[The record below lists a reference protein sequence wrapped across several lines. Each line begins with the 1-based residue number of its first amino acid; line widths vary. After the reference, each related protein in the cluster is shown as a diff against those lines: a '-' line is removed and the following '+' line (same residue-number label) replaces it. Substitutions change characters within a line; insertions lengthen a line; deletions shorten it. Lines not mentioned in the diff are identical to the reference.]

1 MEPAVPAR
9 LQCPRTQP
17 KRMPDRFKAPYPS
30 WMARYAEDAGPFVM
44 AYFGVQQASL
54 LPPDALAPIDA
65 MLARGPVPGHV
76 LHARCHDQAGFDT
89 LAAIAYWSDPAA
101 FTAWRQDSGF
111 DAWWA
116 DPVRESGPVG
126 WFLEVLTPSA
136 DRLEVLYSTPD
147 GTEGV
152 GHLQAHLS
160 EQPVVEHAYW
170 GSMRDRLP
178 ASQTEALTGPQGRPA
193 AVHAGKRVRVAP
205 RDNLSMI
212 RSGQNWSQTE
222 GHERSVYLE
231 KVRPT
236 LIAGMAYLRDHGRDI
251 GCYSCRF
258 MQVVDAH
265 GAPTEKSFGHAYFAT
280 LGDLEA
286 WAEHHPTHLAIF
298 NTFLKTMAPL
308 GAAMQL
314 RLFHE
319 VTALPASAQWFEYV
333 NCHPQT
339 GLLTAAAPRDGG

>member
-1 MEPAVPAR
+1 
-9 LQCPRTQP
+9 
-17 KRMPDRFKAPYPS
+17 
-30 WMARYAEDAGPFVM
+30 
-44 AYFGVQQASL
+44 
-54 LPPDALAPIDA
+54 
-65 MLARGPVPGHV
+65 
-76 LHARCHDQAGFDT
+76 
-89 LAAIAYWSDPAA
+89 
-101 FTAWRQDSGF
+101 
-111 DAWWA
+111 
-116 DPVRESGPVG
+116 VRESGPVG

-160 EQPVVEHAYW
+160 EQSVVEHAYW

-178 ASQTEALTGPQGRPA
+178 ASQTEALTGPQGPPA
-193 AVHAGKRVRVAP
+193 AVRAGKRVRVAP

-231 KVRPT
+231 KVRPA

-265 GAPTEKSFGHAYFAT
+265 GADGEELWARLLCDPRRSGSVGRAPPHASGHLQYVPEN
-280 LGDLEA
+280 D
-286 WAEHHPTHLAIF
+286 
-298 NTFLKTMAPL
+298 
-308 GAAMQL
+308 GAAGSPKATPAVPRGHGATGVGTVVRVRELSPANGAACGGGATGRRIKARFGSHGAGSFL
-314 RLFHE
+314 RFGWMARWGMRQIMAR
-319 VTALPASAQWFEYV
+319 VTIASDTSGR
-333 NCHPQT
+333 CS
-339 GLLTAAAPRDGG
+339 